1 VVVIQPLAAY
11 EVPERVSTENP
22 GGIEVIVPVTVGR
35 VGELVGEFSVTGGD
49 VQLPAEIPKN
59 LMQGR
64 QNFERLR
71 IGNAKQT

>member
-1 VVVIQPLAAY
+1 VY
-11 EVPERVSTENP
+11 EVPERVSTANP

-35 VGELVGEFSVTGGD
+35 VGECSVTGGD

-64 QNFERLR
+64 QNFGRPG
-71 IGNAKQT
+71 IGNAKHI